1 MAENEKTNAES
12 SQLDELKAR
21 LLKENSHLKD
31 YPHLFLRQIDN
42 NLFVFSYEWKNIDY
56 FVDENLKWVLNLK
69 RIRKENYD
77 LKTEDEWYKKSLL
90 YVSWQAWYIEVE
102 QDWVYNMYEVDD
114 VDTETWKFK
123 LWKKLDIFTKEYYLA
138 WEKIWFYYR
147 LLQLNVSIELPN
159 KKIEEEKISR
169 FIKDKVIKIK
179 DLEIFKNQWQIS
191 EEMFKKF
198 LPKVKELLEW
208 QIKDSRFWDIWK
220 QITME
225 ELKDYLDKNFITQS
239 EFDELSKTLDETKEK
254 RKSKEKAESDLIQW
268 TQTELAEL
276 KWNIDNLA

>member
-21 LLKENSHLKD
+21 LLKENPHLKD
-31 YPHLFLRQIDN
+31 YPHLFLRQIDD
-42 NLFVFSYEWKNIDY
+42 NLFAFSYEWKNIDY

-90 YVSWQAWYIEVE
+90 YISWQAWYIEIE
-102 QDWVYNMYEVDD
+102 QNWVYNMYEVDD

-123 LWKKLDIFTKEYYLA
+123 LWKKVDIFTKEYYTA

-169 FIKDKVIKIK
+169 FIKDKVIRIK
-179 DLEIFKNQWQIS
+179 DLEGFKNQWQIS
-191 EEMFKKF
+191 EEMFKEF
-198 LPKVKELLEW
+198 LPKAKELLEW

-225 ELKDYLDKNFITQS
+225 ELKYYLDKNFITQS
-239 EFDELSKTLDETKEK
+239 EFDKLSKTWSETKQK
-254 RKSKEKAESDLIQW
+254 RELKKKAESDLIQW
-268 TQTELAEL
+268 TKTKLAEL